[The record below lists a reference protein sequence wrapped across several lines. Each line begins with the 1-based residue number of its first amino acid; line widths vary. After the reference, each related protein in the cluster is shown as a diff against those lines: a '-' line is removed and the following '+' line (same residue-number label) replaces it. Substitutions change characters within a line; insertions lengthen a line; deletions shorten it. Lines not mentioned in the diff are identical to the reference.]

1 MNKSDLVRQ
10 VAEKAG
16 ITISKAKDAVEG
28 FMEVVSD
35 SLENEGDVT
44 LVGFGRW
51 ATVDRKARKGRNP
64 RTGDVI
70 DIPKA
75 KVVKFRPGKELK
87 NRINKG

>member
-35 SLENEGDVT
+35 SLENE
-44 LVGFGRW
+44 
-51 ATVDRKARKGRNP
+51 
-64 RTGDVI
+64 
-70 DIPKA
+70 
-75 KVVKFRPGKELK
+75 
-87 NRINKG
+87 